1 MPLPA
6 WMLHHLPSDQ
16 PFAMSTAAL
25 RRLLAWLDDPQQREA
40 WRSARRSREIAL
52 IEAERALVEAEFRSG
67 RRSADSARI
76 VELRESTAEARGLA
90 GLAALAEDVAECS
103 RLRIAVALRRPGTD
117 SAEAVEEL
125 TTQIEIA
132 THCVSEALT
141 TARYA
146 DPAEAHRHLTAVL
159 GTLTNRHL
167 AARATASVED
177 LQAWVQDLELA
188 LDMAQ
193 LTLSQ
198 A

>member
-6 WMLHHLPSDQ
+6 WTLHPLPSDQ

-52 IEAERALVEAEFRSG
+52 IEAERTLAAAEYSG
-67 RRSADSARI
+67 RRQADPARI

-90 GLAALAEDVAECS
+90 GLTALAEDVAECS
-103 RLRIAVALRRPGTD
+103 RLRITAALRRPGTD
-117 SAEAVEEL
+117 SAETVEEL

-132 THCVSEALT
+132 TRCVNEALT
-141 TARYA
+141 TAHYA

-159 GTLTNRHL
+159 DTLTNRHR

-177 LQAWVQDLELA
+177 LEAWAQDLELA